1 MQNNRLLHLIKALWS
16 LCSLTHECSL
26 MEPQTSRQC
35 TAAMAQKHN
44 SMWVKWLKKH
54 LCNFRCLEQK
64 TSTRRKDKKQHQGI
78 VISQLA
84 GTAAVK
90 PQKVTVEVSL
100 TRLEQEAEFGGSGLS
115 GTSRR
120 RGPMAD
126 VHQRKLEMKGAQFSE
141 SVWLGDDSVISSPGT
156 LFHFS
161 KNGKNNYEYFRTS
174 NKQVKD

>member
-16 LCSLTHECSL
+16 LHSLTLECSL

-90 PQKVTVEVSL
+90 IQKATVEVSL
-100 TRLEQEAEFGGSGLS
+100 TRLEQEAEFGGSGLF

-120 RGPMAD
+120 LW
-126 VHQRKLEMKGAQFSE
+126 RKTRPNGRC
-141 SVWLGDDSVISSPGT
+141 SSKKIGNEGSTIFRERLVRIWFGYFFTGNFVT
-156 LFHFS
+156 LFQKWQKQLWIFH
-161 KNGKNNYEYFRTS
+161 
-174 NKQVKD
+174 NKQ